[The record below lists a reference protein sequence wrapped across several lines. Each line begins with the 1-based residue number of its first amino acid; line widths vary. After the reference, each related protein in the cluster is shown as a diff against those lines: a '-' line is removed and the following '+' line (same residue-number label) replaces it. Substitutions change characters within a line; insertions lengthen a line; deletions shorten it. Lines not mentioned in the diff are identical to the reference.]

1 MYTFFQLVKCLIRA
15 LQMFQTFPLYHV
27 VRNPLKAAIMHLER
41 NTLGPGTTPVNSN
54 TKSLFFTPLVAKLR
68 GWKRPAVWGSEWRPW
83 SPFIIPSGSSL
94 RGLTSFPTHFL
105 TYFVCL
111 FSEGFCLLHC
121 RLSSKLII
129 LFKSLCN
136 APNPISYKN
145 VWILIANLFSFFFFS
160 LYFEKERK
168 VQRFGPGE
176 GDSGQFTGSRQ
187 RQFWPSKN
195 AGPLKCRKQTNK
207 QPSLAL
213 IHSFICNLCVIYTC
227 ARAHTHTH
235 RI

>member
-145 VWILIANLFSFFFFS
+145 VWILIANLFSFFLLPLFWKR
-160 LYFEKERK
+160 EK
-168 VQRFGPGE
+168 GPEVWSWRRG
-176 GDSGQFTGSRQ
+176 
-187 RQFWPSKN
+187 FWPVHWIEAKTIL
-195 AGPLKCRKQTNK
+195 AIQKCRAT
-207 QPSLAL
+207 
-213 IHSFICNLCVIYTC
+213 
-227 ARAHTHTH
+227 
-235 RI
+235 